1 MDLFPTVIAFFCSSE
16 KFMAA
21 FRTNIPCLFV
31 LHPFFSSHL
40 SPIGDCPNDNLF
52 SDRHRKIFNVLTR
65 EVLTLVT
72 TFIFSF
78 SVAGFNR
85 ADTAVKKYLFFI
97 FGKTP
102 FAVDILPLQTID
114 GTQPLLEFLVIIFMG
129 DEYAADA
136 AIQPARGR
144 QFFSDFHSLIS
155 SQSAYFQI
163 HE

>member
-1 MDLFPTVIAFFCSSE
+1 MDLFLTLIAFFCSSK
-16 KFMAA
+16 KFMAT
-21 FRTNIPCLFV
+21 FGTNIPCLFV
-31 LHPFFSSHL
+31 LNPFFSSHL
-40 SPIGDCPNDNLF
+40 SPIGDCPHDNLLP
-52 SDRHRKIFNVLTR
+52 DRHREIFNVLTGK
-65 EVLTLVT
+65 VLTLVA

-78 SVAGFNR
+78 SATGFNR

-97 FGKTP
+97 FGKASFT
-102 FAVDILPLQTID
+102 VDILPFQPID
-114 GTQPLLEFLVIIFMG
+114 GAQPLLEFLVIIFMG

-155 SQSAYFQI
+155 SQSASFQI